1 MTTDRIGL
9 WVLALAALLGMLGDA
24 LLRETPWGLN
34 LGLWVM
40 ALAACVAAIPL
51 KARGT
56 QPMVG
61 WLIVPVAFGM
71 LFAWRD
77 SLFLNMWN
85 FLAVIAGFTLVGLR
99 LRRPNLG
106 LTTVFSYIAGALEM
120 ALSTAFGAL
129 ILAFGDVR
137 WLERDSEKPAGRYR
151 SVLIGLALA
160 APLLLLFGAL
170 LTAAD
175 PVFERLVHAVFDW
188 DFDTLASHMFLALF
202 IAWLVAGYLRGIVFQ
217 EKPLTASVPEPR
229 SPSLGIVEIG
239 IPLGTMIAIFTIFV
253 TIQVQYLFGGEDLI
267 QSTLGLSYAEYARR
281 GFFELVTVTALVVP
295 LLLISEWMLD
305 TGVSKNRKSFAA
317 LATVL
322 LILVSIVMA
331 SALERMRLYVDAYGL
346 TQDRF
351 YATAFMLWIATVL
364 GWLISTVLRGQR
376 RRFAFGAIVSGFLF
390 LAGLNI
396 INPNAIIARTDMN
409 RSRAVRPVDVH
420 HLSNLSADAVPTIL
434 ARIGTLD
441 QTEQCELISLLR
453 QRRWFLHQTDWRG
466 WNFGRFRAK
475 RAMQNVDR
483 LRRDCESTP
492 VPPTNH

>member
-1 MTTDRIGL
+1 
-9 WVLALAALLGMLGDA
+9 
-24 LLRETPWGLN
+24 
-34 LGLWVM
+34 
-40 ALAACVAAIPL
+40 
-51 KARGT
+51 
-56 QPMVG
+56 
-61 WLIVPVAFGM
+61 
-71 LFAWRD
+71 
-77 SLFLNMWN
+77 
-85 FLAVIAGFTLVGLR
+85 
-99 LRRPNLG
+99 
-106 LTTVFSYIAGALEM
+106 
-120 ALSTAFGAL
+120 
-129 ILAFGDVR
+129 
-137 WLERDSEKPAGRYR
+137 
-151 SVLIGLALA
+151 
-160 APLLLLFGAL
+160 
-170 LTAAD
+170 
-175 PVFERLVHAVFDW
+175 
-188 DFDTLASHMFLALF
+188 
-202 IAWLVAGYLRGIVFQ
+202 
-217 EKPLTASVPEPR
+217 
-229 SPSLGIVEIG
+229 VEIG

-295 LLLISEWMLD
+295 LLLRSEWMLD

-331 SALERMRLYVDAYGL
+331 SALERMRLYADAYGL

-466 WNFGRFRAK
+466 WNFGRLRAK